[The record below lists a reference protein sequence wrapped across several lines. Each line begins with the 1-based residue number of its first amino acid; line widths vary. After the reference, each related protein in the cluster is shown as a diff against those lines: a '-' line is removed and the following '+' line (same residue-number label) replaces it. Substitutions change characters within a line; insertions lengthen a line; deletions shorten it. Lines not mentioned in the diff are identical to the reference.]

1 MMRQQKTRRLPKKI
15 LRIITTK
22 TSKVENVEIEK
33 TKYLKNMNKNKS
45 GLALL
50 ILEKI
55 EFKAKLKNHKG

>member
-1 MMRQQKTRRLPKKI
+1 MVQQCNVYKKI